1 MVLPV
6 RVAAVVVMAA
16 VVSKSLRLTWHVI
29 ALIPVTT
36 YEVDWLSAGLVAAT
50 VLVPVFGMTRGYV
63 QIDGGASPWSALD
76 DHRLPIDHW
85 RWWEGAKVDTTIEA
99 RLADAD
105 RYANFGR
112 KRGGGARREKRCQGE
127 RESAVCQFH
136 SRPLIVSI
144 LT

>member
-1 MVLPV
+1 MVFPA
-6 RVAAVVVMAA
+6 RVAAVVVMAT
-16 VVSKSLRLTWHVI
+16 VVPYPLRLTWHVI
-29 ALIPVTT
+29 ALIPVIT
-36 YEVDWLSAGLVAAT
+36 YEVDWLSAGIVAAA
-50 VLVPVFGMTRGYV
+50 VLVPVSGMTRGYV
-63 QIDGGASPWSALD
+63 QIDWCASPWSALD

-112 KRGGGARREKRCQGE
+112 KRGGGARREKRCQRE
-127 RESAVCQFH
+127 RESEVCQFH

-144 LT
+144 LS